1 MKSGMPVLGK
11 EAEELDAERSD
22 DELLNEDDDEEKSDD
37 QQLYGVQHV
46 VNGNLGPINVR
57 VHRKPTKV
65 IHVHRAS
72 GPVVVHKTIV

>member
-1 MKSGMPVLGK
+1 MKSGMPVFGK

-57 VHRKPTKV
+57 V
-65 IHVHRAS
+65 
-72 GPVVVHKTIV
+72 